1 VSLKFL
7 SPNTMPLAL
16 FTVLETKIRFG
27 WSLIVL
33 KKVWKSAAPAADWK
47 CVQIAGTLSISFAMN
62 CNSTIL

>member
-1 VSLKFL
+1 
-7 SPNTMPLAL
+7 
-16 FTVLETKIRFG
+16 VLETKIRFG